1 MNRLA
6 VGQTMPEPKY
16 PLLVNVWCWCLMS
29 SCIQCTQ
36 CIPHLHLAV
45 GQQCRSQSI
54 RPAFDLEIPP
64 FAFAPDFRDEK
75 KRKQGTLYMSPLM
88 SVKRGQRK
96 CWERAKGQF
105 LVKIWRKQEVW
116 KLVLLLDGASCVS
129 LGNNFKANWS
139 NKKSFLCAI
148 QLLFASF

>member
-1 MNRLA
+1 MWTGLLLA
-6 VGQTMPEPKY
+6 KQCQSQSIRCWSMFDVD
-16 PLLVNVWCWCLMS
+16 VWCPPVS
-29 SCIQCTQ
+29 SVPSVP
-36 CIPHLHLAV
+36 PHLHLAV
-45 GQQCRSQSI
+45 GQ
-54 RPAFDLEIPP
+54 RPTMYPTGFWPQTHPACTCTWFQGWT
-64 FAFAPDFRDEK
+64 K
-75 KRKQGTLYMSPLM
+75 NRKQWTRYMSPL
-88 SVKRGQRK
+88 SVKRRQRK
-96 CWERAKGQF
+96 CWERAKVQF